1 MGKLGLLL
9 MILPFVVVIAGLIGY
24 GRWGKD
30 VGNNIVGI
38 GLAVFMVAGVA
49 FLAGMCGIALE

>member
-1 MGKLGLLL
+1 MLL